1 MEFPYWYIEH
11 PIVVPPQHVRLGCRI
26 AQSQVFHWNKTQ
38 IYLRLII
45 RYWGGQRCTRFHI
58 VEMFLQQVEL
68 SFLHDWFFVS
78 DDWHW
83 LKWSPQKMR
92 VDSRWSISIW
102 GQNVSH
108 QFITI
113 IYLCNQLYD
122 CMQGVLLFAET
133 VTNQFWGVISLWQRY
148 QISLESQL
156 FWRIIDQRRY
166 DDSLFYNMCYLYSK
180 CVLLPPK
187 MDQAKFAQFR

>member
-11 PIVVPPQHVRLGCRI
+11 PILYLHSTSDWVAGLPRARFSTETKHRY
-26 AQSQVFHWNKTQ
+26 
-38 IYLRLII
+38 IYDLLS
-45 RYWGGQRCTRFHI
+45 YYYHI

-133 VTNQFWGVISLWQRY
+133 VTNQFWGVIISLWQRY

-166 DDSLFYNMCYLYSK
+166 DDSLFYNMCYWYSK